1 MASQKKGAPHEL
13 WKRAPLTNFEKA
25 FKKEVILKF
34 VRGLQKEVIPIDNS
48 IATIWSLEPGVNEFE
63 DNKATI
69 NSVERAR
76 DNDDLQFRKGQLNI
90 IASVLSLRDQ
100 VENLYEQKDLW
111 F

>member
-1 MASQKKGAPHEL
+1 MSLSKSDEKYCEAMFEL
-13 WKRAPLTNFEKA
+13 FRTDGWQYL
-25 FKKEVILKF
+25 I
-34 VRGLQKEVIPIDNS
+34 
-48 IATIWSLEPGVNEFE
+48 NEFE

-100 VENLYEQKDLW
+100 VENLYEQKDL
-111 F
+111 